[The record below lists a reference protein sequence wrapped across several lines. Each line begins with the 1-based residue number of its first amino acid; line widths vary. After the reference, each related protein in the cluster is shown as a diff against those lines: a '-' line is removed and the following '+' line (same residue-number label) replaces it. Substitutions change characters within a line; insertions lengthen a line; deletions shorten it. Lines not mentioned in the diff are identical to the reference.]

1 MAWTC
6 GMKTRVES
14 RVRMRSKLFVFLFA
28 RFRVQVWLDL
38 HRFHLGLSLVPLC
51 LCSSS
56 RSGWMARW
64 QNMTDEAPPRVLLFV
79 LLRFT
84 VWRQRA
90 QWVDW
95 RVAHAA
101 YLDIRLVIAKEL
113 FPMCHA
119 LGVMPSADVFS
130 PSLPCTHRWRT
141 RT

>member
-1 MAWTC
+1 
-6 GMKTRVES
+6 MKTRVES

-79 LLRFT
+79 LLRVT

-90 QWVDW
+90 QRVDW

-101 YLDIRLVIAKEL
+101 DPDIRLVIAKEL
-113 FPMCHA
+113 FPVCHA
-119 LGVMPSADVFS
+119 LGGSKCHQQMSLSHPSHAPTRR
-130 PSLPCTHRWRT
+130 PS
-141 RT
+141 